1 MGGDS
6 GCDGGER
13 FFEESGEVFVDV
25 RHPVGDKNSLILEG
39 DGSSESDHDID
50 PRGELGFDEKLGVGT
65 ILASAIGDL
74 VIDDDDFAVV
84 AEVDATA
91 KEMVEETADG
101 QGDDGLNAC
110 GTHCRPEC

>member
-6 GCDGGER
+6 GCGGGER

-25 RHPVGDKNSLILEG
+25 RHPVGDKNPLILEG
-39 DGSSESDHDID
+39 NGSSEPDHDID
-50 PRGELGFDEKLGVGT
+50 PRGELGFDEKLGIRT

-84 AEVDATA
+84 AEVDAAA

-110 GTHCRPEC
+110 GTHCRPER